1 MARRRCLATAAMAT
15 RRAAAAAA
23 TAAVGVTSVCEP
35 PRRPSTT
42 VRYLEFSSLSK
53 TSLAAAESLGASTTV
68 PAMRGGMLPVA
79 AAAAMRSAARVS
91 AETLRGVPGAQ
102 QQSKKGQTSSM

>member
-1 MARRRCLATAAMAT
+1 
-15 RRAAAAAA
+15 
-23 TAAVGVTSVCEP
+23 
-35 PRRPSTT
+35 
-42 VRYLEFSSLSK
+42 
-53 TSLAAAESLGASTTV
+53 
-68 PAMRGGMLPVA
+68 MLPVA